1 MSDVRL
7 PLQIKGK
14 WIWLKSQIR
23 PDSTVLLFRK
33 EFHCRSTGDE
43 TQLWISAQNHY
54 QLFINGRYVGFGP
67 RAHQDRGHCYID
79 QHDITYYLEQGVNI
93 ISVAV
98 HYSTLFMEENFSETP
113 GFWCQ
118 ADTERETLFASDNSW
133 QMRLGNCF
141 FGRRSRRY
149 PEYSMIQFQDNRH
162 LPAEWLEICGDDVSG
177 WQNPDYCLAIGGM
190 APALELHPLS
200 PVNVAPE
207 IHSFKFLT
215 GGKLLLPSWSEVFS
229 NSTGGVNCAATAYIF
244 SEEPDERKLRLYAD
258 TPFKLYCD
266 NRLVAEGPR
275 ADGTGCSLIL
285 HTGWNQ
291 LLLFQ
296 TAMSFSKGL
305 VMIAD
310 DERPIR
316 IYQDMMEEAP
326 STWSV
331 SRPLRLPLENAT
343 PPIAFEQ
350 LDSFSC
356 KVTSADMADPGA
368 LLCNAKIEPVEVSTG
383 CLAEG
388 EYMLAILPRNS
399 YGVSS
404 LEFECSEDDVI
415 DITSG
420 TKLNLDGS
428 MLCVRDLRRTN
439 TMVAAEG
446 VNKYLSYLP
455 GDCKYLQ
462 IYVRKAKRPIQVEK
476 LHFIELTR
484 TENSEARFSC
494 SDEEFNHFWQMG
506 VEALARSAAF
516 IARSGEI
523 SRYDCSIQ
531 EAYVKS
537 LNMSAVHGD
546 YDYSASRLRQFIN
559 LQQENGNIPLLSNS
573 NDHRSQLEQL
583 FFYPIWL
590 SYNFRFSSNLVEL
603 ERAIPSLDA
612 VRSYLENLLDENG
625 VLQDLDKRFG
635 IETLYPVEGLSTI
648 LNALFCRFM
657 LSCNEL
663 YRLLGQNGTAKHCIK
678 LAQKASTIL
687 KLNNFNEEKQ
697 LFADCQISNPDAK
710 IDLLS
715 NFCAMFG
722 GILPLENFE
731 TFFYE
736 FFNYDAPFEKS
747 ADARKPFFHFL
758 FLEMLFALNQHE
770 WAFRYLKEFWGSRLD
785 KDSGFSKSHFALPNV
800 FLIREVLGVR
810 IAEAGHSVIYFK
822 PPWELMEWAQGE
834 VPMAH
839 GRLKI
844 QWTRL
849 HNGGLDVRL
858 ESTMALRVIPCLS
871 HALLRDTTFHLSEN
885 ITLLDPP
892 DELVE
897 D

>member
-7 PLQIKGK
+7 PQQIKGK
-14 WIWLKSQIR
+14 WIWQKNLTD
-23 PDSTVLLFRK
+23 PDNTVLLFRK
-33 EFHCRSTGDE
+33 EFLCRSTGDE
-43 TQLWISAQNHY
+43 TLLWISAQNHY
-54 QLFINGRYVGFGP
+54 QLFINGHYIGFGP

-79 QHDITYYLEQGVNI
+79 QHDITYYLEQGINI

-98 HYSTLFMEENFSETP
+98 HYSTLFMEENFSEMP

-118 ADTERETLFASDNSW
+118 ADTAKETVVASDNSW

-141 FGRRSRRY
+141 LGRRSRRY
-149 PEYSMIQFQDNRH
+149 PEYALTQFQDNRYLPADWLETAGDH
-162 LPAEWLEICGDDVSG
+162 LPG
-177 WQNPDYCLAIGGM
+177 WQAPDYCLAIGGI
-190 APALELHPLS
+190 APSLELHPLA
-200 PVNVAPE
+200 PVSVAPE
-207 IHSFKFLT
+207 NLNFKFLK
-215 GGKLLLPSWSEVFS
+215 GGRLTFPAWSEVFS

-244 SEEPDERKLRLYAD
+244 SEEKDERKLRLYAD

-266 NRLVAEGPR
+266 NTLAAEGSR
-275 ADGTGCSLIL
+275 ADGMNCTLPL
-285 HTGWNQ
+285 HNGWNQ

-296 TAMSFSKGL
+296 KAVSFSKGFTL
-305 VMIAD
+305 IAAD
-310 DERPIR
+310 GRPFR
-316 IYQDMMEEAP
+316 LYQDMMEESP

-331 SRPLRLPLENAT
+331 SRPLKLPLENAT

-356 KVTSADMADPGA
+356 KVGIAEMADPGA
-368 LLCNAKIEPVEVSTG
+368 LLINAAVEPVEVSTG

-388 EYMLAILPRNS
+388 EYMLAILPRNC
-399 YGVSS
+399 YGVTY
-404 LEFECSEDDVI
+404 LEFECFEDDI
-415 DITSG
+415 LDITCG
-420 TKLNLDGS
+420 TKLNADGT
-428 MLCVRDLRRTN
+428 MLCHRDLKRTN
-439 TMVAAEG
+439 TMIASPG
-446 VNKYLSYLP
+446 LNRFLTYLP

-462 IYVRKAKRPIQVEK
+462 IYVRKARRPIQVEQ
-476 LHFIELTR
+476 LHFLELTR
-484 TENSEARFSC
+484 VENNEATFHC
-494 SDEEFNHFWQMG
+494 TDDEFNTFWQMG

-573 NDHRSQLEQL
+573 NMHRSQLEQL

-590 SYNFRFSSNLVEL
+590 LYNFRFSSNLVEL

-612 VRSYLENLLDENG
+612 LRSYLENLLDENG
-625 VLQDLDKRFG
+625 VLQNLDKRFG
-635 IETLYPVEGLSTI
+635 IETLYPVEGLSTL

-663 YRLLGQNGTAKHCIK
+663 YRLLGQNGTAKHCIQ
-678 LAQKASTIL
+678 LAQKASAIL
-687 KLNNFNEEKQ
+687 KLNNYIEEKQ
-697 LFADCQISNPDAK
+697 LFADRQITDPEAK
-710 IDLLS
+710 VDLLS
-715 NFCAMFG
+715 NFCAMYG

-731 TFFYE
+731 VFFFE
-736 FFNYDAPFEKS
+736 FFNFDAPFEKS
-747 ADARKPFFHFL
+747 SDANKPFFHFL

-770 WAFRYLKEFWGSRLD
+770 WAFRYIKEFWNTRLD
-785 KDSGFSKSHFALPNV
+785 KESGFNKTHFALPNV

-810 IAEAGHSVIYFK
+810 IAEAGHTVIYFK
-822 PPWELMEWAQGE
+822 PPHELIEGAQGE
-834 VPMAH
+834 VPMAR

-844 QWTRL
+844 QWKRL
-849 HNGGLDVRL
+849 RSGGLDVRL
-858 ESTMALRVIPCLS
+858 DSTMPLRVIPCLS
-871 HALLRDTTFHLSEN
+871 HALLHDTSFHLSEN